1 MGLVLL
7 ICNSAELGRWRL
19 PTLPPH
25 WEPCPPHL
33 RSIFLLVF
41 VAIPGNPFAVTGP
54 PPADKEKIQALP
66 TVPVTEEHVGMLTGL
81 VDRVPGD
88 LPVLACLSRTC
99 FLCRLRA

>member
-19 PTLPPH
+19 SIPPPH
-25 WEPCPPHL
+25 PPHL
-33 RSIFLLVF
+33 RSLFLLVF
-41 VAIPGNPFAVTGP
+41 QLLNQFENTGP

-81 VDRVPGD
+81 VDRVPWD
-88 LPVLACLSRTC
+88 LPVSACLSWTC
-99 FLCRLRA
+99 FPSRLRARVPSV